1 MCAWVESCASLQ
13 AWILARR
20 LLYPSSVDGIQGS
33 VLRLLTV
40 DRTVSPKRFRRD
52 SPSAARMKGGR
63 ARYPVLRPSTIL
75 FPPSGRD
82 RATLPP
88 PLHAPS
94 FANPAE
100 PPGPLASPGEW
111 PKSFHPLATETSHPR
126 SLYLTPIIKQAY
138 ENN

>member
-1 MCAWVESCASLQ
+1 MRAWVESCASLQ

-88 PLHAPS
+88 
-94 FANPAE
+94 
-100 PPGPLASPGEW
+100 
-111 PKSFHPLATETSHPR
+111 R
-126 SLYLTPIIKQAY
+126 LTPPPLPTPLNPLGHSLPPASGPTHFIPSPPKP
-138 ENN
+138 